1 MKEVLY
7 EYRWRV
13 WPIDFYGKINVHG
26 PFYNLIFNWRPFNE
40 QGIILSLS
48 KYRLKYPALLPK
60 HYWQIKGLY

>member
-40 QGIILSLS
+40 QGIILSFS
-48 KYRLKYPALLPK
+48 KYRLHKTNVLFSRPNLQRL
-60 HYWQIKGLY
+60 G